1 MTNDNK
7 RELLV
12 VDDDRLI
19 RMVMGKYLENE
30 GHRVSFAVNGHE
42 ALDMLARQ
50 TFEMI
55 LLDIEMPE
63 MNGYQ
68 VLEQVMANPRWRD
81 IPVIVTSAVEQMES
95 VVRCIQMGAED
106 YLTKPVNRVLLK
118 ARIDAS
124 LEKKRLRDQQTTH
137 LQRLEREME
146 FARQTQLSILPER
159 LPQTDPYSLGA
170 LMIPAQAVGG
180 DFYDV
185 IDLGDD
191 QWGVVVGDVSGKG
204 LPAALFMTLTYSLL
218 RTEAARH
225 VSPKQALYNVNRV
238 LMGMNSTS
246 MFVTV
251 ICGILDLKGG
261 TFSYARAGHPSPL
274 SVSSVGQLL
283 DIPSGSSQALGLFD
297 QPCID
302 ENTIHIPEGGLVV
315 LYSDG
320 LSEATDSADRQFGEE
335 RLPHVFRD
343 LIHREPQAICEG
355 LWQTVQSHCGN
366 SEQQDDFTLM
376 VIKSVNHVNM
386 VND

>member
-1 MTNDNK
+1 MTNSIN

-12 VDDDRLI
+12 VDDDRVI

-30 GHRVSFAVNGHE
+30 GHRVSFAVNGRE
-42 ALDMLARQ
+42 ALEMLARQ
-50 TFEMI
+50 TFDMI

-68 VLEQVMANPRWRD
+68 VLEQVMADSRWHD
-81 IPVIVTSAVEQMES
+81 IPVIVTSALEQLDS
-95 VVRCIQMGAED
+95 VVRCIEMGAED

-124 LEKKRLRDQQTTH
+124 LEKKRLRDLQTAH

-146 FARQTQLSILPER
+146 FARQTQLSILPEV
-159 LPQTDPYSLGA
+159 LPKTDPYNLGA

-185 IDLGDD
+185 INLGDD

-225 VSPKQALYNVNRV
+225 VPPRQALHNVNQT
-238 LMGMNSTS
+238 LLGMNSTS

-251 ICGILDLKGG
+251 LCGILDTKEGS
-261 TFSYARAGHPSPL
+261 FSYARAGHPHPL
-274 SVSSVGQLL
+274 IVSSGGDVL
-283 DIPSGSSQALGLFD
+283 DDPPGISQAIGLFEDIKVD
-297 QPCID
+297 QQ
-302 ENTIHIPEGGLVV
+302 TVKIPPGGMVL

-320 LSEATDSADRQFGEE
+320 LSEATDSTDRQFGEVC
-335 RLPHVFRD
+335 LPHVFRD
-343 LIHREPQAICEG
+343 LIHFEPQAICEG
-355 LWQTVQSHCGN
+355 LWQTVQRHCGE
-366 SEQQDDFTLM
+366 SEQQDDFTIL
-376 VIKSVNHVNM
+376 VIKSVNS
-386 VND
+386 